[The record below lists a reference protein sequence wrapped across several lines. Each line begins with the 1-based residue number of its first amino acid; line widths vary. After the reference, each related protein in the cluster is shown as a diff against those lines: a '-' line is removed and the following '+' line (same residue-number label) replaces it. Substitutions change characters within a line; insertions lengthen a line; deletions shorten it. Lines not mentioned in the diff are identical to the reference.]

1 MKKKLL
7 YLTSVLLFSIS
18 ALNAQTK
25 SWTFDD
31 TSVWPTAG
39 VASGGPAVVRDMLG
53 CVPITGTSTNYFA
66 AQTTTAIAYSD
77 GTSCT
82 SIVKTGGS
90 GAATNNMPTVRYFY
104 FDVDGAATVKV
115 WFQHGSSATST
126 DRTLFLTNGT
136 TEITRTLV
144 AGAIKGIL
152 QGTST
157 VAGRLYL
164 YADNGMYISKIEV
177 TGANVTTPALATKS
191 FQKELDVTVF
201 TKQNKI
207 FFSNIKSSTKVE
219 VYNVLGALVKSAKAD
234 SDTSLDITNG
244 VYIVKAKS
252 ADGEKAVKVIVQ

>member
-1 MKKKLL
+1 M
-7 YLTSVLLFSIS
+7 LFS
-18 ALNAQTK
+18 ALSINAQTK

-31 TSVWPTAG
+31 TSVWPVTG

-66 AQTTTAIAYSD
+66 AQAATTIAYSD
-77 GTSCT
+77 GTSYA

-115 WFQHGSSATST
+115 WFQHGSNSTSA

-136 TEITRTLV
+136 DEIANTIV
-144 AGAIKGIL
+144 AGAAKGIL

-157 VAGRLYL
+157 GAGRLYL
-164 YADNGMYISKIEV
+164 YANNGMYISKIEV
-177 TGANVTTPALATKS
+177 TGANVTTPALSTKN

-201 TKQNKI
+201 AKDNKI
-207 FFSNIKSSTKVE
+207 FLSNIKSSTKVN
-219 VYNVLGALVKSAKAD
+219 VYNVLGALVKTAQLDAD
-234 SDTSLDITNG
+234 SSLDINGG
-244 VYIVKAKS
+244 VYIVNAKS
-252 ADGEKAVKVIVQ
+252 AEGEKSVKVIVQ